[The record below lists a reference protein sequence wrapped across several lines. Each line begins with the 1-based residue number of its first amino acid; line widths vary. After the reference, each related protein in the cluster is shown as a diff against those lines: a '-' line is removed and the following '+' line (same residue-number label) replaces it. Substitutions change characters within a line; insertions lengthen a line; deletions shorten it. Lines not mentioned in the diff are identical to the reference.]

1 MAKANESKSEGLGT
15 SEEKITPASKKI
27 IIAGDT
33 EVKTVLELDVAGKEL
48 LFDGRSDF
56 VDLPDEVVSALSRSN
71 KQRYLV
77 AKEFH
82 ESWRP
87 GEDVSEYFEVNRQNT
102 GTATN
107 KLDAK
112 LPKGMRARW
121 TRPELVASRME
132 RGYKIVH
139 QEGKSYVGEHNGVHK
154 ISSLGRDELVLM
166 AIPEKQ
172 YADNKRKQ
180 SEANVRKAGL
190 YKESFK
196 NQATQQGIE
205 SYDEATDT
213 QKRSW
218 NEIES
223 LEN

>member
-1 MAKANESKSEGLGT
+1 MAKETKNESSEIGDL
-15 SEEKITPASKKI
+15 EKKTIAASKKM

-33 EVKTVLELDVAGKEL
+33 DAKTVLELDVSGKEL

-56 VDLPDEVVSALSRSN
+56 VDLPDEIVAALSRSN

-87 GEDVSEYFEVNRQNT
+87 GENISDYFEVNRQNT

-139 QEGKSYVGEHNGVHK
+139 QEGKSYVGEQNGVHK
-154 ISSLGRDELVLM
+154 ISNLGRDELVLM
-166 AIPEKQ
+166 AIPE
-172 YADNKRKQ
+172 ARFAENKRKQ
-180 SEANVRKAGL
+180 TEANIRKAGL

-196 NQATQQGIE
+196 NQAAQQGIA
-205 SYDEATDT
+205 SYDETTDT

-223 LEN
+223 LED